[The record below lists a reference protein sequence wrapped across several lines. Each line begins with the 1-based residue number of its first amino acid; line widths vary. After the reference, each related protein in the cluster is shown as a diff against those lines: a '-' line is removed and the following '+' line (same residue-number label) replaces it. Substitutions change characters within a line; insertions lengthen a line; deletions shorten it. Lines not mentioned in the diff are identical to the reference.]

1 MKMSFNLCDFIWN
14 VLYFVCTVVV
24 SMPPS
29 KLTGFPLYN
38 IYR

>member
-1 MKMSFNLCDFIWN
+1 MKMSFNLCDFILN
-14 VLYFVCTVVV
+14 VLYFVCTVV

-29 KLTGFPLYN
+29 KLTVFPLYN